1 MPRREFHR
9 HRIFNLAIRKDAM
22 KKTVSKSIDGTLN
35 ARALYKIDTYTDHA
49 HLELSK
55 RLATCLTRTVSP
67 LPSQGRGQGEGCVH
81 LAIRAVDPL
90 TLILSPFQGE
100 KRIQRAPILIRDN
113 SPSRRAFLSRRF
125 LVRPTSR
132 ARRWSGQYL
141 IRSDTA
147 PGRLAKCFCN

>member
-1 MPRREFHR
+1 MARREFHR
-9 HRIFNLAIRKDAM
+9 HGVFNLTVCENAM
-22 KKTVSKSIDGTLN
+22 QETVSETINGTLN

-90 TLILSPFQGE
+90 TSILP
-100 KRIQRAPILIRDN
+100 
-113 SPSRRAFLSRRF
+113 LSK
-125 LVRPTSR
+125 
-132 ARRWSGQYL
+132 G
-141 IRSDTA
+141 RSDYSEHQY
-147 PGRLAKCFCN
+147 PSGIVRHRSEHFCY

>member
-1 MPRREFHR
+1 RREFHR
-9 HRIFNLAIRKDAM
+9 HGIFNLTVCENAM
-22 KKTVSKSIDGTLN
+22 QETVSETINGTLN

-113 SPSRRAFLSRRF
+113 SPSRRAFLLRRF
-125 LVRPTSR
+125 QGPPAS
-132 ARRWSGQYL
+132 
-141 IRSDTA
+141 
-147 PGRLAKCFCN
+147 